1 MPLKEGIGR
10 GSGKDAGERDFTDNF
25 VVSPT
30 FFTQL
35 D

>member
-1 MPLKEGIGR
+1 MPLKEGIG
-10 GSGKDAGERDFTDNF
+10 GERDFADNFNF

-30 FFTQL
+30 YFTQV